1 MFLIPDFS
9 RNDLTDFY
17 ELKSILTIRATRCT
31 KCWSNIALKCYLNT
45 FVKVDAQILDNCRR
59 TIPYLKGYSYPKLH
73 CKKLSNQEPMVNTV
87 GTTRRTTLCCCGLRL
102 NNFYSSNLVL
112 MCLPFRDKSSQSE
125 IQQLRKTKRR
135 RFAPAKLCS
144 MSFVS
149 ICPSVN

>member
-1 MFLIPDFS
+1 MSLRWPEPVFCVMIMFLIPDFS

-31 KCWSNIALKCYLNT
+31 KCWSNIALKCYANT
-45 FVKVDAQILDNCRR
+45 FVKVDAQILDICRR

-102 NNFYSSNLVL
+102 NNFYSSNLLSINV
-112 MCLPFRDKSSQSE
+112 PFIPRQ
-125 IQQLRKTKRR
+125 ILTKRNT
-135 RFAPAKLCS
+135 AATKH
-144 MSFVS
+144 
-149 ICPSVN
+149 